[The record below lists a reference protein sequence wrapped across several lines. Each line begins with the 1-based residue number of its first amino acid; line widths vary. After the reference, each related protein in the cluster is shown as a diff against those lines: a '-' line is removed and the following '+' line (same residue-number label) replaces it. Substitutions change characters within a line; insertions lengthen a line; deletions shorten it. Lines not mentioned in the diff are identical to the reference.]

1 MEEDLITPN
10 WDLITTNFLKK
21 ADFHQWHNWAMNIT
35 LIEAC
40 EDTTLLEQ
48 CDWLEGCRIELTTG
62 VDKIIEYHLENES
75 YEMIP
80 KLQAHVKLLR
90 AEALEIEMA
99 VESLWNAEE
108 E

>member
-1 MEEDLITPN
+1 MEDEMYTPD
-10 WDLITTNFLKK
+10 WDLITKNFLNK
-21 ADFHQWHNWAMNIT
+21 ADFHQWHLWAMNHT

-40 EDTTLLEQ
+40 EDTDILEQ
-48 CDWLEGCRIELTTG
+48 CDWLAGCRIELSRG
-62 VDKIIEYHLENES
+62 VDQIIEYHLDNES

-99 VESLWNAEE
+99 VESLWNEE
-108 E
+108 D